1 MSIGMALGGRTN
13 FAGSSCGR
21 RGSPENRCPQS
32 FNPSVPAG
40 FGHSARIL
48 AAGWAAP
55 GRRAF
60 SYGRARPLFLVIV
73 LMQRDLKRLL
83 AYGTIENAGVVFIG
97 LGFAPAFK
105 ANGMAA
111 AAAPAFTAALSHA
124 LNHSL
129 FKCLLFFGAGAVLN
143 TTGRVTCRVSGAS
156 SV

>member
-1 MSIGMALGGRTN
+1 MSIGIALGGRSN

-32 FNPSVPAG
+32 FNLSLPAG
-40 FGHSARIL
+40 NARIL
-48 AAGWAAP
+48 AAGWAAL

-60 SYGRARPLFLVIV
+60 SYGSARSPVSRHR

-83 AYGTIENAGVVFIG
+83 VYSTIENAGIVFVG
-97 LGFAPAFK
+97 LGFALAFE

-111 AAAPAFTAALSHA
+111 AAPLAFTAALSHA

-129 FKCLLFFGAGAVLN
+129 FKRLLSFGAGAVLN
-143 TTGRVTCRVSGAS
+143 TTGRVTCSVSGAS
-156 SV
+156 FV